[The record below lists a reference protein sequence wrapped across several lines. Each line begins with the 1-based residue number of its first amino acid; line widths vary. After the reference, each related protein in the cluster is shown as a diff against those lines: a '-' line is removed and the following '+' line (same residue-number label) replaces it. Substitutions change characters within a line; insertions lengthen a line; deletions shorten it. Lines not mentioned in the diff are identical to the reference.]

1 MLRLDLN
8 DDNANYT
15 SIMVLGRYDE
25 LWDSSRYQ
33 GHHLPTLGLM
43 VPMPVC
49 DMVFFETSELPH
61 LVIKLDEVDKQK
73 CTIVI
78 TFTGTL
84 MADAFEYPP
93 QSNDANGT
101 IVPGHS
107 YSTTRNLELGSRQG
121 QFSSLSSDSNS
132 FITDSQPRSRC
143 FRNVRVSRF

>member
-49 DMVFFETSELPH
+49 DMVFFDTSELPH

-84 MADAFEYPP
+84 MADAFE
-93 QSNDANGT
+93 
-101 IVPGHS
+101 
-107 YSTTRNLELGSRQG
+107 GSRGTTESHKAQIRPVKSG
-121 QFSSLSSDSNS
+121 FTLRKLPGWLGAEYICPCCGKAVDWW
-132 FITDSQPRSRC
+132 
-143 FRNVRVSRF
+143 